1 MFILLK
7 YITPWRST
15 DPTSIYGALYD
26 SDGYLIIDSLR
37 KVTLQGN
44 WKPMDNA
51 ALTQE
56 QISNAQALEG
66 NYLFLGH
73 AHYMYGH
80 FLLETMPMISN
91 LIRGKSRSGIFLPW
105 GGKSNFNRNL
115 LDQLLDLTN
124 ISKSRIFIHSEDKH
138 PIKARIKCIS
148 RPLLINRVNGLLEV
162 DSFKIVLNAI
172 RRKLSLKSSTATEKI
187 FLNRSES
194 RINTSIRGVASE
206 IFASNGFKIVNPE
219 RHSLKDQ
226 IRIFHSAK
234 IIAGYS
240 GSQMHNSIFC
250 QPRTQVICLG
260 DTHNKRKMLANQ
272 VICNQISG
280 ANSASI
286 DYFDNRVELI
296 ENIEDTLKSIP

>member
-1 MFILLK
+1 MK
-7 YITPWRST
+7 YITPWKST

-26 SDGYLIIDSLR
+26 SDGYLVIDSLR

-44 WKPMDNA
+44 WKPMDSA
-51 ALTQE
+51 ALTQD

-73 AHYMYGH
+73 AHSMYGH
-80 FLLETMPMISN
+80 FLLETMPMISC
-91 LIRGKSRSGIFLPW
+91 LIRRKNRSGIFLPW

-124 ISKSRIFIHSEDKH
+124 ISRSRIFIHSEDKY
-138 PIKARIKCIS
+138 PVKARIKCMS
-148 RPLLINRVNGLLEV
+148 RPLLINRLNGLLEV
-162 DSFKIVLNAI
+162 DSFKIVLNKI
-172 RRKLSLKSSTATEKI
+172 RKKLNLKSNITTEKI
-187 FLNRSES
+187 FLNRDES
-194 RINTSIRGVASE
+194 RINPLIRGIASG
-206 IFASNGFKIVNPE
+206 IFASSGFKIINPE
-219 RHSLKDQ
+219 NYSLKEQ

-260 DTHNKRKMLANQ
+260 DRNNKKKMLANQ
-272 VICNQISG
+272 IICNQISG
-280 ANSASI
+280 TNSTNL
-286 DYFDNRVELI
+286 DYVDNKAELI
-296 ENIEDTLKSIP
+296 KNIENALESVS